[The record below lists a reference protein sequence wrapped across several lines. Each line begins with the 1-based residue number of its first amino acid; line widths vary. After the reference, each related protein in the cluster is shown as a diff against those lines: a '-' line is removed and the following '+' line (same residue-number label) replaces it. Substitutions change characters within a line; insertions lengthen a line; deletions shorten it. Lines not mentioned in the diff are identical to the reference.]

1 MSKDTMESRV
11 AAWLEAVQ
19 EESAE
24 RRLYLECSPPDD
36 SFGWGALL
44 RHKLNVPAAAL
55 FRMPGLL
62 LTGESGCGRH
72 TAAAHAVHHLT
83 DPYEWAAYNEEA
95 KPFEV
100 LWLAEESL
108 DFVEDFGSKSV
119 YECLNTLLD
128 AYAGLPICLV
138 VEFPEQ
144 SAFRTEL
151 MRHLGRFSCMY
162 TAHAGEECFE
172 APLFLIVIT
181 DDEMC
186 LSRQLRER
194 LHCCRMQLPSYEL
207 RLQFLHRHSRG
218 NALDGVIDPASLE
231 ALADM
236 TERMNYAQLR
246 DLAQNL
252 AACAGVGYDSEALL
266 IAARTQIP
274 QEPPKAARQRMYGKI
289 NDFLDALPE
298 LLQNLP
304 AAVPHAAAVQEETAH
319 AEETERRQDWAE
331 IPADL
336 EAIRDA
342 SGRGV
347 DRRKFEEQTSH
358 MTTHAILNDIFGE
371 EEASALLSSASQ
383 LSVKA

>member
-1 MSKDTMESRV
+1 MSNESMESRV
-11 AAWLEAVQ
+11 AAWLEKVK
-19 EESAE
+19 ELSVY
-24 RRLYLECSPPDD
+24 RRDYLDCCPPDD
-36 SFGWGALL
+36 SFGWGERL
-44 RHKLNVPAAAL
+44 RYKLRVPAEKL
-55 FRMPGLL
+55 FRMSGLL
-62 LTGESGCGRH
+62 LMGNTGCGRH
-72 TAAAHAVHHLT
+72 TAAAHAVQFLRN
-83 DPYEWAAYNEEA
+83 DWADMNQEEQG
-95 KPFEV
+95 FEAV
-100 LWLAEESL
+100 WLAEESL
-108 DFVEDFGSKSV
+108 DFLEDFGSKSV

-144 SAFRTEL
+144 SGYCAEL

-162 TAHAGEECFE
+162 AAYAGQEGGFT

-181 DDEMC
+181 DEEER
-186 LSRQLRER
+186 LPRQLRER
-194 LHCCRMQLPSYEL
+194 LHCCRMQLPSYEQ
-207 RLQFLHRHSRG
+207 RLQFLHRQSRDSE
-218 NALDGVIDPASLE
+218 LEDVFDPGAFE
-231 ALADM
+231 ELAEM

-246 DLAQNL
+246 DLTQNL
-252 AACAGVGYDSEALL
+252 IACAGCDYERDALL
-266 IAARTQIP
+266 AVAESQLP

-304 AAVPHAAAVQEETAH
+304 AAVPHAPAAQEEAAH
-319 AEETERRQDWAE
+319 AEETERKQDWAE

-336 EAIRDA
+336 EAIRNA

-347 DRRKFEEQTSH
+347 DRQKFEEQTSH

-371 EEASALLSSASQ
+371 AEASALLSSAAQ